1 MKTKYTAVHCRV
13 PNEIYDRANELLDVT
28 QKSMANL
35 VSNAMTVYVDM
46 VVKGYDSAKEYNP
59 LKLDKYAYSLNNEN
73 ENASDKPDST

>member
-35 VSNAMTVYVDM
+35 VSNALTVYVDM
-46 VVKGYDSAKEYNP
+46 VVKGYDIAEEYNP
-59 LKLDKYAYSLNNEN
+59 LKLDKYAYTLHDNNQPK
-73 ENASDKPDST
+73 SIKK